1 MMNMGQ
7 IIGYA
12 RVSSVGQ
19 SLDVQIDKLSIANC
33 DRIFSDKLSG
43 VTDDRPELKQC
54 LDYVREGDRLIIT
67 KLDRLARSTLHLAKI
82 ADVLEQKGV
91 ELVVLDQSID
101 TGTPTGRLMFTM
113 LGAIAE
119 FENEI
124 RKERQQDGITMALSK
139 GVKFGRKPALS
150 DKQIEA
156 LKADRESGLLIRD
169 LMLKYN
175 LKKTTVYK
183 YLGSFS

>member
-1 MMNMGQ
+1 
-7 IIGYA
+7 
-12 RVSSVGQ
+12 
-19 SLDVQIDKLSIANC
+19 
-33 DRIFSDKLSG
+33 
-43 VTDDRPELKQC
+43 
-54 LDYVREGDRLIIT
+54 
-67 KLDRLARSTLHLAKI
+67 
-82 ADVLEQKGV
+82 
-91 ELVVLDQSID
+91 
-101 TGTPTGRLMFTM
+101 MFTM

>member
-1 MMNMGQ
+1 MSQ

-12 RVSSVGQ
+12 RVSSIGQ
-19 SLDVQIDKLSIANC
+19 SLDVQLAKLSSANC
-33 DRIFSDKLSG
+33 DLIFSDKLSG
-43 VTDDRPELKQC
+43 TTADRPELKQC

-82 ADVLEQKGV
+82 ADLLEQKNV

-124 RKERQQDGITMALSK
+124 RKERQQDGIVMALSK

-150 DKQIEA
+150 DDQIDA
-156 LKADRESGLLIRD
+156 LRADRKSGLLIKD
-169 LMLKYN
+169 LMIKYD

-183 YLGSFS
+183 YLGSAG

>member
-1 MMNMGQ
+1 MSQ
-7 IIGYA
+7 TIGYA
-12 RVSSVGQ
+12 RVSSIGQ
-19 SLDVQIDKLSIANC
+19 SLDVQLDKLSSANC

-43 VTDDRPELKQC
+43 TTADRPELKQC

-82 ADVLEQKGV
+82 ADLLEHKSV
-91 ELVVLDQSID
+91 ELVVLDQNID

-124 RKERQQDGITMALSK
+124 RKERQQDGIELALSK
-139 GVKFGRKPALS
+139 GVKFGRKRALT
-150 DKQIEA
+150 DDQIKA
-156 LKADRESGLLIRD
+156 LRRDREAGILIKD
-169 LMLKYN
+169 LMIKYG
-175 LKKTTVYK
+175 LKKTTIYK
-183 YLGSFS
+183 YLSYSS